1 LQEIIYVINVYL
13 SVDLAWRTTNDL
25 RYDLMDHCVS
35 LDMTFHNQYKP
46 GEMIERVD
54 GDVNALSNF
63 FSTFSLMVFSNIV
76 LLVAVL
82 TVLFF
87 ENVTVGAIFTTLT
100 LTALVSMYY
109 VRNFALKDWKDARQK
124 TSDLMGFIEERL
136 GGTEEIRA
144 NDGVEYVYSKYHD
157 YARDEYQGYSRAIW
171 KSRLVT
177 LVSFFVMGLGV
188 TLVYSSGIPLVQEGT
203 ITPGTLYLF
212 TFYFGLLLQPIF
224 ELLRQIQN
232 LQQADASI
240 ERINEIFATKTALED
255 KGEKEALKGPVDIKF
270 NDLKFAYHE
279 EDYVLQ
285 EINFEL
291 KKGKTMGLIG
301 KTGSGKTTLSRLI
314 YRLYDYDHGEILIE
328 GIKTKDYSLNELRKM
343 IVIVTQQV
351 ELFAATIKENITFF
365 DETISDE
372 LVLETIERVGL
383 TEWLNSQP
391 NGLETELKKAGL
403 SAGESQLLAFARA
416 FITNPSIVI
425 LDEASS
431 RLDPATEVL
440 IEKAVN
446 ELLENRTAIVIA
458 HRLETLEEVDEILI
472 LGDGK
477 IKEYGDRRKLVED
490 KGSYYS
496 HLREVGIEELL
507 V

>member
-1 LQEIIYVINVYL
+1 MYVDY
-13 SVDLAWRTTNDL
+13 
-25 RYDLMDHCVS
+25 
-35 LDMTFHNQYKP
+35 
-46 GEMIERVD
+46 
-54 GDVNALSNF
+54 
-63 FSTFSLMVFSNIV
+63 VF
-76 LLVAVL
+76 
-82 TVLFF
+82 
-87 ENVTVGAIFTTLT
+87 
-100 LTALVSMYY
+100 
-109 VRNFALKDWKDARQK
+109 
-124 TSDLMGFIEERL
+124 
-136 GGTEEIRA
+136 
-144 NDGVEYVYSKYHD
+144 SKYHD
-157 YARDEYQGYSRAIW
+157 YARNEYQGYSKAIL

-177 LVSFFVMGLGV
+177 LVSFFIMGLGV
-188 TLVYSSGIPLVQEGT
+188 TLVYATGIPLVEEGS

-212 TFYFGLLLQPIF
+212 VFYFGLLLQPIF

-240 ERINEIFATKTALED
+240 DRINEFFATKTVLED
-255 KGEKEALKGPVDIKF
+255 KGEKEALQGPVDIEFK
-270 NDLKFAYHE
+270 DLRFSYHE

-285 EINFEL
+285 EINFQL

-314 YRLYDYDHGEILIE
+314 YRLYDYEDGEILIE
-328 GIKTKDYSLNELRKM
+328 GIKTKDYSLHELRKM

-372 LVLETIERVGL
+372 VVLETIERVGL
-383 TEWLNSQP
+383 TDWLNSQP
-391 NGLETELKKAGL
+391 NGLKTELKKAGL

-446 ELLENRTAIVIA
+446 KLLENRTAIVIA

-472 LGDGK
+472 LDDGK
-477 IKEYGDRRKLVED
+477 IKEYGDRKKLVED
-490 KGSYYS
+490 KTSYYS